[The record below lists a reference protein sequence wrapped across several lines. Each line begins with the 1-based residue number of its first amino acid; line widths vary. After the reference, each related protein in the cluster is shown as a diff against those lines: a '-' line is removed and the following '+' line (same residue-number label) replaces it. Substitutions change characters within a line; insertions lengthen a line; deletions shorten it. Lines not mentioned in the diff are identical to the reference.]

1 MKKETDRYRE
11 YIFQGSLGYQF
22 TPDSKLTVKPYYSEH
37 KMTYE
42 RRTQERAGLNS
53 LWEWAPDKLSKLNVR
68 GSFFNYKHY
77 TGDRSSNWD
86 TDAYEGEITYSR
98 LFFDKHMLTGGYQ
111 YFTEDIDDKGKA
123 YKADQDLH
131 SFYIQDEM
139 NFQPFVL
146 VLGTR
151 IDQHDRWGTEVDPKA
166 SVLYNIT
173 KDLKVR
179 GSVGAAFK
187 GPTLVSL
194 YGDGWRMGPY
204 IVHANPDLKP
214 ESSIGY
220 QLGMEYAFLGRFLG
234 KLSLFRNDIDDLIN
248 ARIVMGRR
256 PPYDMYWENV
266 DKAVTQGVELSLAAQ
281 VMKDLTARLGYT
293 YLDTEDKTLHKD
305 LTYRPKHKATLEL
318 NQRFPEIG
326 LNINVA
332 GEYVGQ
338 RYDSTY
344 RKLGGYTL
352 CNIAVTKDIGRHF
365 QVFARADN
373 VFGKET
379 VIDEYDID
387 GTRILAGLK
396 MNF

>member
-1 MKKETDRYRE
+1 
-11 YIFQGSLGYQF
+11 
-22 TPDSKLTVKPYYSEH
+22 
-37 KMTYE
+37 
-42 RRTQERAGLNS
+42 
-53 LWEWAPDKLSKLNVR
+53 
-68 GSFFNYKHY
+68 
-77 TGDRSSNWD
+77 
-86 TDAYEGEITYSR
+86 
-98 LFFDKHMLTGGYQ
+98 MLTGGYQ

-166 SVLYNIT
+166 SVLYHIT
-173 KDLKVR
+173 KNLKIR

-293 YLDTEDKTLHKD
+293 YLDTEDKTLHRD
-305 LTYRPKHKATLEL
+305 LTYRPRHKATLEL

-326 LNINVA
+326 LNINIA

-352 CNIAVTKDIGRHF
+352 CNIAVTKDIGKHF

-373 VFGKET
+373 IFGKET

-387 GTRILAGLK
+387 GARILAGLK
-396 MNF
+396 MSF